1 MLGAEFQ
8 EFCASLRAE
17 ARLEGARPIIE
28 ARVDDPRVVP
38 GLVGGDPVFGLD
50 DQHGSRASLLERA
63 GGSQANDACSDDEVV
78 EGFV

>member
-1 MLGAEFQ
+1 M
-8 EFCASLRAE
+8 
-17 ARLEGARPIIE
+17 
-28 ARVDDPRVVP
+28 DDPRVVP